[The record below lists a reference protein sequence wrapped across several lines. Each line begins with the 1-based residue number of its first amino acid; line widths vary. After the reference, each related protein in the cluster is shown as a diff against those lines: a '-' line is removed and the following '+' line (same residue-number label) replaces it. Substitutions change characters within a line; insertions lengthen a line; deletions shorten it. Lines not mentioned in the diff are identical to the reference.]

1 MTDDRHIQPC
11 PAEEAWNGD
20 SVQFAFALPDQAG
33 FWEFCLSLS
42 DSGEA
47 VLTVPRAPRGYDP
60 AQAAAAGTVKIVR
73 KGTTTGYEFR
83 IPDRAVGLTPELYR
97 QGFRFNLLIN
107 DNDGE
112 GRDGWIQIA
121 PGIGDEKNPGKFPFV
136 IFE

>member
-1 MTDDRHIQPC
+1 M
-11 PAEEAWNGD
+11 A
-20 SVQFAFALPDQAG
+20 
-33 FWEFCLSLS
+33 LS

-47 VLTVPRAPRGYDP
+47 ILIVPRAPRGYDP
-60 AQAAAAGTVKIVR
+60 AKVAAAGTVKIVR
-73 KGTTTGYEFR
+73 KGTTTSYEVR
-83 IPDRAVGLTPELYR
+83 IPDQAVGLTPELYR